1 MIKKIVALIAIA
13 LALGA
18 VFFMLNLDKEANKMQ
33 RIAELIQSTSEEDK
47 KLGTKQNQQI
57 ATPTV
62 TQTAGNEVKN
72 DKRNKE
78 VEDKLKA
85 LKEKAGNVAAFNVSP
100 LYKKRCASCHGNI
113 AEGIIGPKLIGDSK
127 EKILTALKDFKS
139 GKRKNYVMYG
149 LLSNMSEQQL
159 VDLAE
164 EISTFQSKLD
174 NATK

>member
-13 LALGA
+13 LALWA
-18 VFFMLNLDKEANKMQ
+18 TFFMLNLDKEANKME
-33 RIAELIQSTSEEDK
+33 RIAQLIKSTSSEDK
-47 KLGTKQNQQI
+47 KLTTKHQQQTS
-57 ATPTV
+57 TPT
-62 TQTAGNEVKN
+62 TQQSVANTKSNAR
-72 DKRNKE
+72 DKE
-78 VEDKLKA
+78 VQEKLKA
-85 LKEKAGNVAAFNVSP
+85 LKEKAGNVAAFDVSP

-159 VDLAE
+159 EDLAE